1 MGVTLLDVILVLVLL
16 GFLIAGLRKGIWIT
30 VGGLAG
36 FLVGAVAAFF
46 SIPLV
51 AGWVPDPLW
60 RIVAVIAT
68 AIVLVVAGH
77 ALGTTAGAEVQRM
90 FRSPTVRTLGSL
102 VGGALNVVVAVFVIA
117 ALSLSVGA
125 MGFPQV
131 NQHMRQSSVL
141 QGITSVMPERAEAW
155 IAQIR
160 ARVMES
166 DIPELAQT
174 LVPESDEAPD
184 SEDLS
189 AAADQASQSVARI
202 TGVADQC
209 GLSQSG
215 SGFVVSPTRVV
226 TNAHVVA
233 GVNEPT
239 VELRDGQ
246 VASARVVH
254 FDAAED
260 LALLAVDGLDAAPLE
275 IGDPLDPGDTGFVM
289 GYPAGGPF
297 HAGTAV
303 VQARDVSQ
311 VNNIYGSSPSSLEIY
326 QLNADVRQGNSGGPL
341 IDADGDVAGVVFARA
356 MEGSAVGFALTAEEA
371 GDVLTSPDS
380 YTEAVS
386 TGQCVER

>member
-16 GFLIAGLRKGIWIT
+16 GFLIAGLHKGIWIT
-30 VGGLAG
+30 VGGIAG

-46 SIPLV
+46 AIPLV

-60 RIVAVIAT
+60 RIIAVIAA

-90 FRSPTVRTLGSL
+90 FRSPALRTLGSL
-102 VGGALNVVVAVFVIA
+102 IGGALNAVVAVVVIA
-117 ALSLSVGA
+117 ALSLSIGA

-141 QGITSVMPERAEAW
+141 MGITSVMPERAEAW

-160 ARVMES
+160 STVMES
-166 DIPELAQT
+166 DIPELTQT
-174 LVPESDEAPD
+174 LVPESDETPD
-184 SEDLS
+184 AQDLS
-189 AAADQASQSVARI
+189 GDAERASQSVARI

-233 GVNEPT
+233 GVVEPT

-246 VASARVVH
+246 VVSARVVH
-254 FDAAED
+254 FDASED
-260 LALLAVDGLDAAPLE
+260 LALLAVDPVDAAPLE
-275 IGDPLDPGDTGFVM
+275 VGEPLDAGESGFVM

-297 HAGTAV
+297 QAGTAV

-311 VNNIYGSSPSSLEIY
+311 VNNIYGSAPAALEIY

-341 IDADGDVAGVVFARA
+341 IDGDGDVVGVVFARA
-356 MEGSAVGFALTAEEA
+356 MEGSSVGFALTAEEA
-371 GDVLTSPDS
+371 GEVLTGPDA
-380 YTEAVS
+380 YTETVS